1 MKNGQEKT
9 KMFNVPP
16 LYNPSQNR
24 TNKPSPPLLN
34 ISEIKRSSNEKI
46 KGIYNPFVTRKR
58 NLDGNCVY
66 EEYTCVVKYKCVR
79 QVTMIEDNKEIKKA
93 VYFYLIEYEENHN
106 SLRKLVNLEEIYFE
120 DDLDFLYLKTI
131 ELKPIIINN
140 KKRKIKKLNESISP
154 NENMFQNT
162 IKPALTIDIEI

>member
-66 EEYTCVVKYKCVR
+66 EECTCVVKYKCVR
-79 QVTMIEDNKEIKKA
+79 QVTIIEDNNTQPKTKVKMFILFKKKK
-93 VYFYLIEYEENHN
+93 VLLYLIKRLCDSKTLGFWDYEILALLL
-106 SLRKLVNLEEIYFE
+106 SSTFVNQQ
-120 DDLDFLYLKTI
+120 
-131 ELKPIIINN
+131 INQ
-140 KKRKIKKLNESISP
+140 KFI
-154 NENMFQNT
+154 
-162 IKPALTIDIEI
+162 

>member
-1 MKNGQEKT
+1 M
-9 KMFNVPP
+9 
-16 LYNPSQNR
+16 
-24 TNKPSPPLLN
+24 
-34 ISEIKRSSNEKI
+34 
-46 KGIYNPFVTRKR
+46 
-58 NLDGNCVY
+58 Y